1 MSCANQ
7 HIIQRGAAV
16 NIPII
21 FKDGVDGP
29 LIDVDTTV
37 VDYVNKRSGTTAAA
51 GIDPTSITAAIAQVQ
66 DDTPANITGTYS
78 LSFDSSLCAK
88 GDSLIIG
95 YTGTITATG
104 QSASGTMSVLIVD
117 DPAQRLVAC

>member
-7 HIIQRGAAV
+7 YIVQRGAAV

-29 LIDVDTTV
+29 LIDVDTVV
-37 VDYVNKRSGTTAAA
+37 VDYANKQSGTAVAA
-51 GIDPTSITAAIAQVQ
+51 GIDPVSISATIAQVQ
-66 DDTPANITGTYS
+66 DDVPADVTGTYA
-78 LSFDSSLCAK
+78 LSIDSSACVK

-104 QSASGTMSVLIVD
+104 ATASGTIAINIVD